1 MIVAYLPGH
10 PGPETRCHFER
21 RIIGEGEAVPADVIW
36 IDMLNP
42 SREEDARVEA
52 RLGISIPTREESENI
67 EPSEVLY
74 VENGV
79 RYMSARILCQ
89 SESETP
95 QLAPI
100 SFILKDHHLITVRYD
115 EPRSFQMFINRMA
128 RPSACTPTG
137 DHMLISLFETVIDRA
152 AELLRMA
159 GERIDDVSPMVFGK
173 GGANEND
180 PRVFRETLQTLGLE
194 GARISKVRES
204 LVSIERMLL
213 FLTANTAGSTL
224 PDNLRQEVRTTLRD
238 LQSLEDHATFLTSKI
253 QFLLDATLGLVSL
266 EQNKIIKIF
275 SVAAV
280 IFLPP
285 TLIASIYGMNF
296 KAMPELEWAMG
307 YPMAIG
313 LMVLA
318 AGGTY
323 SFFKLKRWL

>member
-1 MIVAYLPGH
+1 MIVAYLPGIAC
-10 PGPETRCHFER
+10 PEQRCSFER
-21 RIIGEGEAVPADVIW
+21 RIIGEGEPVPPEAIW
-36 IDMLNP
+36 IDMITP
-42 SREEDARVEA
+42 TRDEDLRVEA

-89 SESETP
+89 SETETP
-95 QLAPI
+95 KLAAI

-115 EPRSFQMFINRMA
+115 EPRSFQMFVNRMA
-128 RPSACTPTG
+128 RPSACAPTG

-152 AELLRMA
+152 SELLRMA
-159 GERIDDVSPMVFGK
+159 GERIDDVSPNIFGGK
-173 GGANEND
+173 GVRDID
-180 PRVFRETLQTLGLE
+180 PRTFRKTLQTMGLE

-213 FLTANTAGSTL
+213 FLTANTSGSTL
-224 PDNLRQEVRTTLRD
+224 PDNLRSEVRTTLRD
-238 LQSLEDHATFLTSKI
+238 LQSLEDHATFLSSKI

-285 TLIASIYGMNF
+285 TLIASSYGMNF
-296 KAMPELEWAMG
+296 KNMPELEWTFG
-307 YPMAIG
+307 YPLALA
-313 LMVLA
+313 LMVLSA
-318 AGGTY
+318 VCTY
-323 SFFKLKRWL
+323 SFFKLKKWL